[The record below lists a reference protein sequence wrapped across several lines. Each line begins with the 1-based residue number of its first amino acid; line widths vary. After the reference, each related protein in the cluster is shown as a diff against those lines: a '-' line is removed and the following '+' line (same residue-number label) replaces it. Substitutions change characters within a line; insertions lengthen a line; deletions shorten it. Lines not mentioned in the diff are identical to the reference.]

1 MSDTVTT
8 LGAVGILPVGDWS
21 NSSAYDRLN
30 AVKYQG
36 SMYVALKDVPAGVVP
51 TNTTYWMLMAE
62 KGESVQ
68 SVEKTGTSGLV
79 DTYTM
84 TMSSGRTFTFTVT
97 NGEKGETGETGETG
111 ATGNGIQSIYKTG
124 TSGLVDT
131 YTILYTNGQTTEF
144 EVTNGVASLS
154 SDDPLMDG
162 EAAAGTS
169 DKASRED
176 HVHPSDTSKANT
188 DGYYQQ
194 MTVGN
199 AEQLVS
205 TVFIEDQT
213 PYVFRTSGGSVD
225 IGDREYDEV
234 VGGTVAWNQMNKNDY
249 GTSISKGI
257 TLTTNNDGSATITGT
272 NDGTGSSYVYFMNQD
287 ANHPFIKDHVYY
299 LSSGNY
305 FNDKGVRVYASGGS
319 GYAIPVGKNYSIR
332 KATVNESISY
342 VRATVPN
349 NGAIDGT
356 VTVIAQLFDFTQMFG
371 STIADYIYAL
381 ETATPGAGVAW
392 FKKLFSKDYYPYN
405 AGTLL
410 SVNASAHKL
419 VGFNAYDHANTSAK
433 VVGGNQYQITGTY
446 TSLSLDGTAITPDSD
461 GYFTPSVSGTLS
473 VVGGNATDTCIH
485 LVWDGERDGEYEPY
499 EVYNYPLDSSL
510 TLRGIPK
517 LDAGNNLYY
526 DGDTYESDGTVT
538 RKYGTIVLDG
548 TEAWVGG
555 SVSYSYYI
563 QLDAMKK
570 ASDYKQSILTLIGTS
585 AYNSYNGGTEYGA
598 TGYSDKGNVYPNQN
612 WLYLRVDG
620 VTTKEGLIAW
630 LSANPLTVIYE
641 LATSTTESAD
651 PFASPQIVN
660 DFGTEEYVVTEQSGV
675 AVPVGHVTKYANNL
689 RAKLEMAPD
698 SPPGDGEY
706 IVKQTDGQNE
716 YMQLAGS
723 DTITA
728 IMAKLPSAPSTDGTY
743 VLTCTVSSGVATYTW
758 EEQS

>member
-8 LGAVGILPVGDWS
+8 LGAVGILPVGDWG

-36 SMYVALKDVPAGVVP
+36 SMYVALEDVPAGVVP

-68 SVEKTGTSGLV
+68 SVEKTSTSGLV

-97 NGEKGETGETGETG
+97 NGEKGDTGATGATG

-144 EVTNGVASLS
+144 EVTNGTMSP
-154 SDDPLMDG
+154 SDANPLMDG
-162 EAAAGTS
+162 TADPGTS
-169 DKASRED
+169 NLASRGD

-205 TVFIEDQT
+205 TVFIEDKT
-213 PYVFRTSGGSVD
+213 PYTFRTSGGSAD
-225 IGDREYDEV
+225 IGDREYDKI
-234 VGGTVAWNQMNKNDY
+234 VGGTLAWNQMQANTASKTLAGVTYTYSNGKLTVSNTATASSWWLSAND
-249 GTSISKGI
+249 TKW
-257 TLTTNNDGSATITGT
+257 N
-272 NDGTGSSYVYFMNQD
+272 
-287 ANHPFIKDHVYY
+287 FIAGHVYY
-299 LSSGNY
+299 FHIGAEDYAYVNGEPYWYIPGGFNALNPNSSFILNTNNTIKRCE
-305 FNDKGVRVYASGGS
+305 FD
-319 GYAIPVGKNYSIR
+319 
-332 KATVNESISY
+332 TVQY
-342 VRATVPN
+342 MQFMVPN
-349 NGAIDGT
+349 GKSVSAT
-356 VTVIAQLFDFTQMFG
+356 FMPQCFDLTQMFG
-371 STIADYIYAL
+371 STIADYIYTL
-381 ETATPGAGVAW
+381 ETTTPGAGVAW
-392 FKKLFSKDYYPYN
+392 FRKLFPKDYYAYN

-446 TSLSLDGTAITPDSD
+446 TSISLDGTAITPDSD

-499 EVYNYPLDSSL
+499 EVHNYPLDSSL

-517 LDAGNNLYY
+517 LDSGNNLYY
-526 DGDTYESDGTVT
+526 DGDTYEADGTVT
-538 RKYGTIVLDG
+538 RKYGVVDLGTLNWTYQSTVQRMFAILDG
-548 TEAWVGG
+548 AKYTGTGYGLDAICSAYPVMVGIRYADLPDKSMMVG
-555 SVSYSYYI
+555 SNFSSGTTCSIVVNDSSYS
-563 QLDAMKK
+563 DATVFK
-570 ASDYKQSILTLIGTS
+570 S
-585 AYNSYNGGTEYGA
+585 AMSG
-598 TGYSDKGNVYPNQN
+598 VY
-612 WLYLRVDG
+612 LV
-620 VTTKEGLIAW
+620 
-630 LSANPLTVIYE
+630 YE
-641 LATSTTESAD
+641 LATPTTESAD

-660 DFGTEEYVVTEQSGV
+660 DFGTEEYVVTEQNGV
-675 AVPVGHVTKYANNL
+675 AVPVGHITKYANNL

-698 SPPGDGEY
+698 SPSQGDGDY
-706 IVKQTDGQNE
+706 IVRQTDGENE
-716 YMQLAGS
+716 YVALSSNATVSGLTTRCPVCPT
-723 DTITA
+723 D
-728 IMAKLPSAPSTDGTY
+728 TDGTY
-743 VLTCTVSSGVATYTW
+743 VLKATVSGGAVVYSW
-758 EEQS
+758 EAE